1 MVAVLSE
8 VKIWDVA
15 KPEDS
20 FRRPALPAAQ
30 ARRARGWVSAAR
42 EDEESIVRQEDTIHH
57 IRAWKADGNVGLGE
71 DEELVCEFPSRPG
84 DGSDVGGREGGGEV
98 RSES

>member
-30 ARRARGWVSAAR
+30 A
-42 EDEESIVRQEDTIHH
+42 
-57 IRAWKADGNVGLGE
+57 
-71 DEELVCEFPSRPG
+71 
-84 DGSDVGGREGGGEV
+84 
-98 RSES
+98 